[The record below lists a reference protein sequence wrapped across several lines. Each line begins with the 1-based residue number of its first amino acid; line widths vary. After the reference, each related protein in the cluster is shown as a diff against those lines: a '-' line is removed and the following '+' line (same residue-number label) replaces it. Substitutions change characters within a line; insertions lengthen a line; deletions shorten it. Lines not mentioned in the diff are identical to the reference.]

1 MNDQSRKKLSNS
13 ALKSLKALCGADLIT
28 EESDRYTYGYD
39 SSRTH
44 YLPDAVVMARSAE
57 QLSKLVKICAEHKI
71 PLVSRGR
78 GTGTCGGSV
87 PVHQGIVISFEQMNK
102 IIKVDPANRY
112 LIAEPGATNGEI
124 QKAAQEHGF
133 FWGPDPTSS
142 EYCTLGGNL
151 AYNSAGPRAVKYGTT
166 RDNTLGLKAITG
178 TGDTIQ
184 CGVCTTK
191 GVVGYDLTRLLIGS
205 EGTLALFTEATL
217 LLTPLPEKKL
227 TLQLFYDDINHAAQA
242 VSSIMAS
249 SATPCALEFM
259 DAAALDLVRQSRN
272 KHTLSNIPADAQ
284 SMLMVEVDGLA
295 ASLAD
300 SAKQIEQAAT
310 NPGLLLMQQ
319 AETHEQA
326 AALWQAR
333 KALSPALRKIAPK
346 KINEDV
352 VVPVSHIP
360 ELIQTLET
368 FAKKYNIAI
377 VNFGHAG
384 NGNIHVNLLIDP
396 NDPEQKHNA
405 ELCLSELFDLVLKL
419 DGTLS
424 GEHGVGTE
432 KRDFVNRE
440 IDSVTMKLMLNIKQ
454 LFDPANILNPGKM
467 FPDQ

>member
-1 MNDQSRKKLSNS
+1 MNHQPRKNLSTI
-13 ALKSLKALCGADLIT
+13 ALKSLRNLCGSDLIT

-44 YLPDAVVMARSAE
+44 NLPDAVVIARSKE
-57 QLSKLVKICAEHKI
+57 QLSQLVKICLEHNI

-87 PVHQGIVISFEQMNK
+87 PVHQGIVVSFEQMNR
-102 IIKVDPANRY
+102 IIKIDPANRY
-112 LIAEPGATNGEI
+112 LVAEPGATNGEI

-133 FWGPDPTSS
+133 FWAPDPTSS

-178 TGDTIQ
+178 TGEYIQ
-184 CGVCTTK
+184 CGVYTTK

-227 TLQLFYDDINHAAQA
+227 TLQLFYDDIIHAAKA

-259 DAAALDLVRQSRN
+259 DAAALDLVRQSQN
-272 KHTLSNIPADAQ
+272 KEMLSSIPSNAR

-295 ASLAD
+295 NSLID

-310 NPGLLLMQQ
+310 NPGLLLLQQ
-319 AETHEQA
+319 AKTQEQA
-326 AALWQAR
+326 TALWQAR

-360 ELIQTLET
+360 ELIQTLEI
-368 FAKKYNIAI
+368 FAKKYGIAI

-396 NDPEQKHNA
+396 DDPQQKHNA

-440 IDSVTMKLMLNIKQ
+440 IDPVTMKIMIDIKKV
-454 LFDPANILNPGKM
+454 FDPGNILNPGKM
-467 FPDQ
+467 FPD

>member
-1 MNDQSRKKLSNS
+1 MNDQAQGTLSKT
-13 ALKSLKALCGADLIT
+13 ALKSLKSLCGSDLMT
-28 EESDRYTYGYD
+28 EKSDRYTYGYD

-44 YLPDAVVMARSAE
+44 YLPDAVVIARSKE
-57 QLSKLVKICAEHKI
+57 QLSQLVKICVEHNI
-71 PLVSRGR
+71 PLISRGR

-87 PVHQGIVISFEQMNK
+87 PVHQGIVVSFEQMNR
-102 IIKVDPANRY
+102 IIKIDPANRY
-112 LIAEPGATNGEI
+112 LVAEPGVTNGEI
-124 QKAAQEHGF
+124 QKAAREHGF
-133 FWGPDPTSS
+133 FWAPDPTSS

-178 TGDTIQ
+178 TGENIQ
-184 CGVCTTK
+184 CGVYTTK

-227 TLQLFYDDINHAAQA
+227 TLQLFYDDISHAAKA

-259 DAAALDLVRQSRN
+259 DAAALDLVRQSHN
-272 KHTLSNIPADAQ
+272 KEMLSSIPANAR

-295 ASLAD
+295 NCLVD

-310 NPGLLLMQQ
+310 NPGLLLLQQ
-319 AETHEQA
+319 AKTQEQA

-360 ELIQTLET
+360 ELIQTLEI
-368 FAKKYNIAI
+368 FAKKYSIAI

-396 NDPEQKHNA
+396 DDPQQKHNA
-405 ELCLSELFDLVLKL
+405 ELCLSELFDLVLEL
-419 DGTLS
+419 GGTLS

-432 KRDFVNRE
+432 KRDFVDRE
-440 IDSVTMKLMLNIKQ
+440 IDPVTMKLMRDIKKV
-454 LFDPANILNPGKM
+454 FDPGNILNPGKM
-467 FPDQ
+467 FPD